1 MKIDVNRLELAMRYR
16 GLSNKEAASAAGI
29 QATLLSRIKARG
41 SCSPA
46 TGRKLARILGSDI
59 IIYPGSELSADAEAV
74 WREYIEQIQNL
85 QPPPEGDVQPLELR
99 IYDFV
104 QARILPHWERLSIYQ
119 RRMLWL
125 SNRDFDTR
133 CAVERVK
140 VCPAEIWCELLQR
153 DLDEMSNKD
162 ATHINN
168 IIVTV
173 PGWSRAGKPM
183 RFGPYGVQRGCIKC
197 NNPAENR

>member
-46 TGRKLARILGSDI
+46 TGRKLAQTLGSDI
-59 IIYPGSELSADAEAV
+59 IIHPGSEPSADAEAV
-74 WREYIEQIQNL
+74 WHEYLGQIKSL
-85 QPPPEGDVQPLELR
+85 QLPPEDDVQPLELR
-99 IYDFV
+99 IYAFV
-104 QARILPHWERLSIYQ
+104 QARILPHWESLNIYQ
-119 RRMLWL
+119 RQVFWL
-125 SNRDFDTR
+125 AKESFDVSY
-133 CAVERVK
+133 AVERVK

-153 DLDEMSNKD
+153 NLDEMSNKD

-197 NNPAENR
+197 NNPVENR

>member
-1 MKIDVNRLELAMRYR
+1 MKINVNRLELAMRYR

-59 IIYPGSELSADAEAV
+59 IIYPGSELSTDAEAV

-85 QPPPEGDVQPLELR
+85 QPLPEGDVQPLELR

-125 SNRDFDTR
+125 SNRDFDAR